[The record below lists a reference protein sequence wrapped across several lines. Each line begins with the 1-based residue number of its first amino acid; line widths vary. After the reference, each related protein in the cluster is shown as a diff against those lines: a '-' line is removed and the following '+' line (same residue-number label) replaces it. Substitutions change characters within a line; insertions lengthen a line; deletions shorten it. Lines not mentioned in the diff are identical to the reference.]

1 MQEDGRRPDIMNSYD
16 FSTSFIVLA
25 SWRAAKDEL
34 HSAMLAACQTFM
46 NRANANGTDVYDE
59 AISYLEIN
67 TDGWPDVRDPQF
79 QALVGKI
86 NSVLDGQIPD
96 RTGGALWFAN
106 KSVLS
111 RSPNLLEPYTITA
124 TLGNMVFV
132 K

>member
-1 MQEDGRRPDIMNSYD
+1 MNSSD
-16 FSTSFIVLA
+16 FTTSLVVLA

-34 HSAMLAACQTFM
+34 HSVMLAACQTFM
-46 NRANANGTDVYDE
+46 NRAKANGTDIYEE
-59 AISYLEIN
+59 ATGYLEIN
-67 TDGWPDVRDPQF
+67 TEGWPDVRDPQF

-96 RTGGALWFAN
+96 RTGGALWFAS
-106 KSVLS
+106 KVTLS
-111 RSPNLLEPYTITA
+111 QNPDLLTPYTITA